1 MHYGAFL
8 QKYLTAAK
16 VSSSVLIAILNMH
29 FFVRTK
35 LLEWNVT
42 GLAYSDKLVTD
53 TFKFVLFAFGNNM
66 FPHLL
71 LNFLFIKY
79 RKNPTTVPK

>member
-1 MHYGAFL
+1 MHYGKIFL
-8 QKYLTAAK
+8 QKYLTAVK

-42 GLAYSDKLVTD
+42 GLAYSDKLVTLTPSNSSSLRLET
-53 TFKFVLFAFGNNM
+53 TFSPIYSRIFCS
-66 FPHLL
+66 
-71 LNFLFIKY
+71 
-79 RKNPTTVPK
+79 